1 MKTPDPEEMSNAALT
16 ERNRE
21 LRHENAEM
29 KQQIATLEAEK
40 ERMVKRLIELDPNPW

>member
-21 LRHENAEM
+21 LRHENAKL
-29 KQQIATLEAEK
+29 KQRIEALEDHINK
-40 ERMVKRLIELDPNPW
+40 CKCLSN